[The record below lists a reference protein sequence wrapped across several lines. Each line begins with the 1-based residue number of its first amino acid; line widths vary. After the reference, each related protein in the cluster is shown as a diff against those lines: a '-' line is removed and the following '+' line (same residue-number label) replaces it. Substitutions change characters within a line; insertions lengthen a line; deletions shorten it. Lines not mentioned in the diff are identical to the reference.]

1 MKFQYSSY
9 VNVIYLNANFYVDS
23 ETFILIVQSVVYT
36 HIIIIY
42 F

>member
-9 VNVIYLNANFYVDS
+9 VNVIHLNANVYADS
-23 ETFILIVQSVVYT
+23 ETFILLVQSIVYT
-36 HIIIIY
+36 HIIAIY